1 MKEIIEK
8 NKKII
13 VMIVVTL
20 VILMAGTYAILRI
33 SVDGNKKNVITAGDL
48 SLELK
53 ESDNK
58 ISVSNAYPMTDEEG
72 EATTTYSFTLENDG
86 DIPSIYTISLK
97 DLDIDD
103 SKTRMNDEYV
113 KCKIQITGNKTE
125 EKIVKLSEL
134 GRVLDSG
141 TLEVNESNHYQ
152 LQLWMDY
159 DAPNDAQGTVFKAK
173 LSIEGEQAI
182 K

>member
-72 EATTTYSFTLENDG
+72 EATTT
-86 DIPSIYTISLK
+86 
-97 DLDIDD
+97 
-103 SKTRMNDEYV
+103 
-113 KCKIQITGNKTE
+113 
-125 EKIVKLSEL
+125 
-134 GRVLDSG
+134 
-141 TLEVNESNHYQ
+141 
-152 LQLWMDY
+152 
-159 DAPNDAQGTVFKAK
+159 
-173 LSIEGEQAI
+173 
-182 K
+182 

>member
-1 MKEIIEK
+1 ME
-8 NKKII
+8 
-13 VMIVVTL
+13 
-20 VILMAGTYAILRI
+20 
-33 SVDGNKKNVITAGDL
+33 
-48 SLELK
+48 
-53 ESDNK
+53 
-58 ISVSNAYPMTDEEG
+58 
-72 EATTTYSFTLENDG
+72 
-86 DIPSIYTISLK
+86 
-97 DLDIDD
+97 IDD
-103 SKTRMNDEYV
+103 SKTRMNDEYI